1 MSEYDDMCEM
11 SFYFV
16 YCTDAYVF
24 FKCINS
30 VGVQEHICYPVC
42 LDKEGTYLLLGQ
54 LCYNSKERSKIPH
67 MFKGY
72 PSIYLSYYK

>member
-1 MSEYDDMCEM
+1 MCEM

-42 LDKEGTYLLLGQ
+42 LDKVGTYLLLGQ

-67 MFKGY
+67 MFKGF
-72 PSIYLSYYK
+72 PSIYLTYYK